1 MEDKPKNIEQIQEET
16 FNFLK
21 NEKGLS
27 LREVMRVRRV
37 FAQWGQEVLLHP
49 EIEMIPGLKEKRK
62 ESYRSK
68 KLGAELYTFDKEEEV
83 KLLNLLMDMAP
94 GASVEKVLRV
104 MGIASKLLDIET
116 EIEF

>member
-27 LREVMRVRRV
+27 LMEVMRVRKA

-49 EIEMIPGLKEKRK
+49 EIESIPGFRDKTKET
-62 ESYRSK
+62 YRSK
-68 KLGAELYTFDKEEEV
+68 KLGAGVYAFAKEEEV

-94 GASVEKVLRV
+94 EASVEKVLRV